1 MVSHNRASMFG
12 KTICQ
17 VNLILELDVVL
28 YSNLRSVLY
37 DCKCIL
43 VHCHHPWR
51 HDQCSMDPSCL
62 HLGHCR
68 FVHLTPG
75 LIQAFLLL
83 SGSLSDIFGRKAFFI
98 MGSTLGFVAS
108 IVGATAKSTNQI
120 IAFMAMMGVATA
132 FTRYISLERTF
143 NIVLRHPPSLKLF
156 HKGTEDLPL
165 ALSNFHH
172 YHGSCFHL

>member
-1 MVSHNRASMFG
+1 
-12 KTICQ
+12 
-17 VNLILELDVVL
+17 
-28 YSNLRSVLY
+28 
-37 DCKCIL
+37 
-43 VHCHHPWR
+43 
-51 HDQCSMDPSCL
+51 MDPSSL

-68 FVHLTPG
+68 FVCLTLG

-132 FTRYISLERTF
+132 FTRYISLERT
-143 NIVLRHPPSLKLF
+143 NIVLRRPPSLKSF

-165 ALSNFHH
+165 ALWNFHH